1 MPDDNPHNAAASSDR
16 ALIVSPNPNAVRKQ
30 RMILMNDHWKVVACE
45 NFDEF
50 LTRADEGSWP
60 LVLVTEK
67 AGCDLAEN
75 ILEKLRPEIKA
86 DRTQVTVFSET
97 PSVGDTA
104 FCIKR
109 GAAHYRP
116 WPVLPSEILEIA
128 ARARRQIHYEADADD
143 HERTPSINDSGKS
156 SEYREM
162 IGTSRPL
169 TDLMEKL
176 VKIAESHNL
185 SAFITGETGV
195 GKEVVARQIHQL
207 SERSGHLCAI
217 NCAAMAESL
226 LESELFGHEKGAF
239 TGAHAVKKSL
249 WEEAAHG
256 TLFLDEITEA
266 SPALQAKLLRVLQE
280 GTIRR
285 VGSNQETKV
294 TARVIAASN
303 RNIEKAIADGSF
315 REDLFYRF
323 DEVVHVP
330 SLRERIEDIPLLVE
344 HFCRRAGKGTIF
356 TPDAMALLCRH
367 KWPGNVRELER
378 AVNKL
383 TTYCGRR
390 IFPDDVHRHAPLPDE
405 SGTRPA
411 DDRTKLFLSAL
422 LNATRR
428 GGWPSMQQIRATYV
442 IEVYHQLGQT
452 YPVAKALRMDYRTVN
467 AILKEELGLSE
478 SNGDVAQSG
487 DLFADELEGA

>member
-1 MPDDNPHNAAASSDR
+1 MT
-16 ALIVSPNPNAVRKQ
+16 L
-30 RMILMNDHWKVVACE
+30 LNDHWKVIACE

-50 LTRADEGSWP
+50 LARAGEGTWP
-60 LVLVTEK
+60 LVLVTEQ
-67 AGCDLAEN
+67 AGCSLAEN
-75 ILEKLRPEIKA
+75 MLEKLRPEIKA
-86 DRTQVTVFSET
+86 DRTQVTVFSDT
-97 PSVGDTA
+97 PCVSDTA

-128 ARARRQIHYEADADD
+128 ARARRQIHYEAETDD
-143 HERTPSINDSGKS
+143 HGSPPSICDASKHT
-156 SEYREM
+156 EYREM

-185 SAFITGETGV
+185 SVFITGETGV

-207 SERSGHLCAI
+207 SERSGHFRAV
-217 NCAAMAESL
+217 NCAAMVESL

-239 TGAHAVKKSL
+239 TGAHVAKKSL
-249 WEEAAHG
+249 WEEAAQG

-280 GTIRR
+280 GAIRR
-285 VGSNQETKV
+285 VGSNLEIKV

-303 RNIEKAIADGSF
+303 RNIERAIADGSF

-323 DEVVHVP
+323 DEVVHIP
-330 SLRERIEDIPLLVE
+330 PLRERVEDIPLLVE
-344 HFCRRAGKGTIF
+344 YFCRRAGKGTVF
-356 TPDAMALLCRH
+356 TPEAMAMMCRH
-367 KWPGNVRELER
+367 RWPGNVRELER

-390 IFPDDVHRHAPLPDE
+390 VFPDDIRCHAPLPEERITRRADE
-405 SGTRPA
+405 RTR
-411 DDRTKLFLSAL
+411 LFLSGL
-422 LNATRR
+422 LNATSR
-428 GGWPSMQQIRATYV
+428 GEWPTMQQIRTTYV
-442 IEVYHQLGQT
+442 IELYYQLGQA
-452 YPVAKALRMDYRTVN
+452 YPVAKALGMDYRTVST
-467 AILKEELGLSE
+467 ILQKELGLPSLNNDAPE
-478 SNGDVAQSG
+478 SGG
-487 DLFADELEGA
+487 LFDGVQEQM